1 MAIYLNGCPVKLKQ
15 TKFSICVLK
24 YSDDLFNEL
33 KAKYKSV
40 IFYRHKGTEILGFSF
55 EQQYDS
61 KLQECVKEIDIT
73 AEEYNDFRKF
83 LIKCAIKKAIDN
95 AGKNKAWGINPICLI
110 SSKSEE
116 DIIKKVLNTDF
127 PFAALPTYLIDVREI
142 DHETCILVDT
152 TVKYQTS

>member
-1 MAIYLNGCPVKLKQ
+1 M
-15 TKFSICVLK
+15 K

-40 IFYRHKGTEILGFSF
+40 IFYRHKGTEILVFSF

-95 AGKNKAWGINPICLI
+95 AGKK
-110 SSKSEE
+110 
-116 DIIKKVLNTDF
+116 
-127 PFAALPTYLIDVREI
+127 
-142 DHETCILVDT
+142 
-152 TVKYQTS
+152 